1 MENTHNVKELLNKR
15 WFEIELFQVNF
26 CENGGD
32 ELAQNGISLEKL
44 SDTKIFSC
52 ENIIKEEEEEEEEVK
67 NGLKEVMSS
76 DMMREE
82 SDCEDKTE
90 RCALIRRSHSN
101 SPEGPERL
109 VWESDNER
117 DRDSILDRSP
127 ILLVVIINR
136 KKEQVLGCLTDGSKL
151 WPKF

>member
-1 MENTHNVKELLNKR
+1 M
-15 WFEIELFQVNF
+15 
-26 CENGGD
+26 
-32 ELAQNGISLEKL
+32 AQNGISLEKL

-52 ENIIKEEEEEEEEVK
+52 ENIIKEEEEEEGEVK

-82 SDCEDKTE
+82 SDSDDKTE

-109 VWESDNER
+109 V
-117 DRDSILDRSP
+117 
-127 ILLVVIINR
+127 
-136 KKEQVLGCLTDGSKL
+136 
-151 WPKF
+151 

>member
-1 MENTHNVKELLNKR
+1 M
-15 WFEIELFQVNF
+15 
-26 CENGGD
+26 
-32 ELAQNGISLEKL
+32 AQNGISLEKL

-52 ENIIKEEEEEEEEVK
+52 ENIIKEEEEEEGEEVK

-82 SDCEDKTE
+82 SDSEDKTE

-109 VWESDNER
+109 V
-117 DRDSILDRSP
+117 
-127 ILLVVIINR
+127 
-136 KKEQVLGCLTDGSKL
+136 
-151 WPKF
+151 

>member
-1 MENTHNVKELLNKR
+1 M
-15 WFEIELFQVNF
+15 NF

-52 ENIIKEEEEEEEEVK
+52 ENIIKEEEGEGEVK
-67 NGLKEVMSS
+67 NSLKEVMSS

-82 SDCEDKTE
+82 SDSDDKTE
-90 RCALIRRSHSN
+90 RSALIRRSHSN

-109 VWESDNER
+109 V
-117 DRDSILDRSP
+117 
-127 ILLVVIINR
+127 
-136 KKEQVLGCLTDGSKL
+136 
-151 WPKF
+151 

>member
-1 MENTHNVKELLNKR
+1 M
-15 WFEIELFQVNF
+15 
-26 CENGGD
+26 
-32 ELAQNGISLEKL
+32 AQNGISLEKL

-82 SDCEDKTE
+82 SDSDDKTE

-109 VWESDNER
+109 V
-117 DRDSILDRSP
+117 
-127 ILLVVIINR
+127 
-136 KKEQVLGCLTDGSKL
+136 
-151 WPKF
+151 

>member
-1 MENTHNVKELLNKR
+1 M
-15 WFEIELFQVNF
+15 
-26 CENGGD
+26 
-32 ELAQNGISLEKL
+32 AQNGISLEKL

-109 VWESDNER
+109 V
-117 DRDSILDRSP
+117 
-127 ILLVVIINR
+127 
-136 KKEQVLGCLTDGSKL
+136 
-151 WPKF
+151 

>member
-1 MENTHNVKELLNKR
+1 M
-15 WFEIELFQVNF
+15 
-26 CENGGD
+26 
-32 ELAQNGISLEKL
+32 AQNGISLEKL

-52 ENIIKEEEEEEEEVK
+52 ENIIKEEEEEVK

-82 SDCEDKTE
+82 SDSDDKTE

-109 VWESDNER
+109 V
-117 DRDSILDRSP
+117 
-127 ILLVVIINR
+127 
-136 KKEQVLGCLTDGSKL
+136 
-151 WPKF
+151 